1 MKPAKFEYHAP
12 SSLTEALALLGELRG
27 QDSKVLAGGQSLVP
41 LLNMRL
47 ARPGHVVDINGL
59 RELDYI
65 NPTADGGLAVG
76 ALTRQR
82 TLEKSPEVARRAP
95 LLAEAMPLVGDR
107 QVRTRGTVGGSLAHA
122 DPVAELPTVAVALD
136 AELVLASRGQTRTV
150 RASEFF
156 VTFLTTLLEE
166 DELLVEVRFPPPRPG
181 AGQAFLE
188 LTRQRGAY
196 AIVSAAA
203 VLALENNRVVDAR
216 LSLGGVAPTPIG
228 SVGAQAVLSGQ
239 EPSEELFSAAA
250 RVAAE
255 DVDPSPD
262 VHGTVAYRREM
273 AQVYAKRALKAAA
286 SRATSR

>member
-1 MKPAKFEYHAP
+1 MKPAKFAYHAP
-12 SSLTEALALLGELRG
+12 SSLHEALGLLGDLRD
-27 QDSKVLAGGQSLVP
+27 QDAKVLAGGQSLMP

-47 ARPGHVVDINGL
+47 ARPGHLVDINGL

-65 NPTADGGLAVG
+65 NLTPDGGLAVG

-82 TLEKSPEVARRAP
+82 TLERSPEVANRVP
-95 LLAEAMPLVGDR
+95 LLAEATPLVGDR

-136 AELVLASRGQTRTV
+136 AVLVLASASRTRTV

-156 VTFLTTLLEE
+156 ITFLTTLLEE
-166 DELLVEVRFPPPRPG
+166 DELLIEVRFPPRPG
-181 AGQAFLE
+181 SGQAFLE

-203 VLALENNRVVDAR
+203 VLALENNRIVDAR

-228 SVGAQAVLSGQ
+228 SVRAQAALSGQ
-239 EPSEELFSAAA
+239 EPSEELFSVAA
-250 RVAAE
+250 RIAAE
-255 DVDPSPD
+255 DVDPSAD

-273 AQVYAKRALKAAA
+273 AQVYAKRALKTAVSRAA
-286 SRATSR
+286 SN